1 MFIKLSMKVF
11 DDKDKELLVKDFK
24 STMNQFKRSSVLLP
38 GLKGKAM
45 YDLHKNWKVRINT
58 PDGHI
63 IYKIE
68 ETK

>member
-1 MFIKLSMKVF
+1 MFINLSMKVF
-11 DDKDKELLVKDFK
+11 DDKKKEILSKDFK
-24 STMNQFKRSSVLLP
+24 STMNQFKRSAVLLP
-38 GLKGKAM
+38 GLKEKAM
-45 YDLHKNWKVRINT
+45 YDLQKNWKVQINT